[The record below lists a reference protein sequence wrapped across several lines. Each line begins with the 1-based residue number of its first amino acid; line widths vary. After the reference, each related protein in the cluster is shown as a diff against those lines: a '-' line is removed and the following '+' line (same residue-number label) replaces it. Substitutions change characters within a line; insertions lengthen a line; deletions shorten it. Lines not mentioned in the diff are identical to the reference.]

1 MLLNSC
7 FVRAKIIFTLF
18 TLLIISCTSRQVEET
33 LSDVESYIKER
44 PDSAL
49 MVLDSMDRD
58 LLTTRKLR
66 SHHALLHAT
75 ALDKNFIDVADDSLA
90 LVALDW
96 YDKHG
101 DKKYKARS
109 LYYLGL
115 SYYYKGDND
124 QAILKLTEAE
134 EVAMNCDSLYWALS
148 KSLQGY
154 TYSKTCN
161 NVEELNCVRKAY
173 DIYSGLSESYYMDVS
188 YYRLGKIHMNQLR
201 YEEANLIFTKL
212 LSRKDE
218 LSDWVLGNTMC
229 SYAYLKVICQESDPQ
244 ELILLYD
251 DIIDTCGYR
260 YMTKNDWWAYS
271 SVLSSLGR
279 KVESQGIIDQLELK
293 DTTSTPSYWK
303 YFISKN
309 EGDMISA
316 LKFLEESCK
325 KDNEIIDNALSQ
337 SLALTQ
343 RDYYEAQYD
352 LAHYKIKI
360 RTLIT
365 LITIALTVLLIVI
378 LFVVIASRIRKY
390 KEEKEKYI
398 QYVEEMTRQL
408 NEIQK
413 EEVPSLKRKYLELY
427 KKKFAN
433 LRVLCDTYLQ
443 FQGRDNAEKM
453 MYSRVVAMVNELKV
467 DMQDHLKLEAMLD
480 EDLNGVMTALR
491 REVKMKEIDYIIFAY
506 IALGF
511 DATTISRL
519 IDTSV
524 NTVYIRKSRIKKLIE
539 ESDISFKDT
548 FMVILS

>member
-115 SYYYKGDND
+115 SYYYKGDYY
-124 QAILKLTEAE
+124 QSILKLTEAE

-154 TYSKTCN
+154 TYSKTYN

-173 DIYSGLSESYYMDVS
+173 EIYSGLSESYYMDVS
-188 YYRLGKIHMNQLR
+188 YYRLGRIHMNQLR

-251 DIIDTCGYR
+251 DIIDTYGYR
-260 YMTKNDWWAYS
+260 YMTENDWWAYS

-343 RDYYEAQYD
+343 RDYYEAQSD

-365 LITIALTVLLIVI
+365 LITIAFTVLLIVI

-491 REVKMKEIDYIIFAY
+491 MEVKMKEIDYIIFAY

>member
-1 MLLNSC
+1 M
-7 FVRAKIIFTLF
+7 RTKIIFTLF
-18 TLLIISCTSRQVEET
+18 TLLIISCTSRQIEEN
-33 LSDVESYIKER
+33 LFDVESYIKER

-75 ALDKNFIDVADDSLA
+75 ALDKNFIDIADDSLA

-101 DKKYKARS
+101 EKKYKARA

-115 SYYYKGDND
+115 SYYYKGDYN

-154 TYSKTCN
+154 TYGKTYN

-173 DIYSGLSESYYMDVS
+173 EIYSGLSESYYMDVS
-188 YYRLGKIHMNQLR
+188 YYRLGRIHMNQLR
-201 YEEANLIFTKL
+201 YKEANLIFAKL

-229 SYAYLKVICQESDPQ
+229 SYAYLKVICQESNPQ

-309 EGDMISA
+309 EGDIISA

-343 RDYYEAQYD
+343 RDYYETKSD
-352 LAHYKIKI
+352 LALSKVKI
-360 RTLIT
+360 RTLTT
-365 LITIALTVLLIVI
+365 LISVISSILFIALLSV
-378 LFVVIASRIRKY
+378 FVSLRLKKY
-390 KEEKEKYI
+390 REDKEKYL

-427 KKKFAN
+427 KQKFAS

-453 MYSRVVAMVNELKV
+453 MYSRVVAMVDELKV

-480 EDLNGVMTALR
+480 EDLNGVMATLR

-506 IALGF
+506 FALGF
-511 DATTISRL
+511 DSTTISRL

-524 NTVYIRKSRIKKLIE
+524 NTVYIRKSRIKKVIE
-539 ESDISFKDT
+539 ESNISFKDT
-548 FMVILS
+548 FLVILS

>member
-1 MLLNSC
+1 
-7 FVRAKIIFTLF
+7 
-18 TLLIISCTSRQVEET
+18 
-33 LSDVESYIKER
+33 
-44 PDSAL
+44 
-49 MVLDSMDRD
+49 
-58 LLTTRKLR
+58 
-66 SHHALLHAT
+66 
-75 ALDKNFIDVADDSLA
+75 
-90 LVALDW
+90 
-96 YDKHG
+96 
-101 DKKYKARS
+101 
-109 LYYLGL
+109 
-115 SYYYKGDND
+115 
-124 QAILKLTEAE
+124 
-134 EVAMNCDSLYWALS
+134 
-148 KSLQGY
+148 
-154 TYSKTCN
+154 
-161 NVEELNCVRKAY
+161 
-173 DIYSGLSESYYMDVS
+173 
-188 YYRLGKIHMNQLR
+188 
-201 YEEANLIFTKL
+201 
-212 LSRKDE
+212 
-218 LSDWVLGNTMC
+218 
-229 SYAYLKVICQESDPQ
+229 
-244 ELILLYD
+244 
-251 DIIDTCGYR
+251 
-260 YMTKNDWWAYS
+260 
-271 SVLSSLGR
+271 
-279 KVESQGIIDQLELK
+279 
-293 DTTSTPSYWK
+293 
-303 YFISKN
+303 
-309 EGDMISA
+309 MISA

-343 RDYYEAQYD
+343 RDYYEAQSD

-378 LFVVIASRIRKY
+378 LFVAIASRIRKY

-539 ESDISFKDT
+539 ESDISFMDT

>member
-134 EVAMNCDSLYWALS
+134 EGAMNCDSLYWALS

>member
-1 MLLNSC
+1 MKPLPIILL
-7 FVRAKIIFTLF
+7 LG
-18 TLLIISCTSRQVEET
+18 LILMVSCTTYQVNRQ
-33 LSDVESYIKER
+33 LNDIESYIQDH

-49 MVLDSMDRD
+49 TTLEDIDRTS
-58 LLTTRKLR
+58 LISKRNKA
-66 SHHALLHAT
+66 HHALLHAM
-75 ALDKNFIDVADDSLA
+75 ALDKNYINVTDDSLSR
-90 LVALDW
+90 VALD
-96 YDKHG
+96 YFNNRG
-101 DKKYKARS
+101 SKKYKARA

-115 SYYYKGDND
+115 SKYYD
-124 QAILKLTEAE
+124 QRYSDAIIFFTQSEDVSRESL
-134 EVAMNCDSLYWALS
+134 DSLYLAFSLVGQADVYNQIYNDSEEIDCLNEAVKIFKKLS
-148 KSLQGY
+148 KDYYEYATKSRLGD
-154 TYSKTCN
+154 
-161 NVEELNCVRKAY
+161 AY
-173 DIYSGLSESYYMDVS
+173 IGCSDFVSSERILSELLDSNKYD
-188 YYRLGKIHMNQLR
+188 
-201 YEEANLIFTKL
+201 NLYALTL
-212 LSRKDE
+212 NR
-218 LSDWVLGNTMC
+218 
-229 SYAYLKVICQESDPQ
+229 YAYLQMVKEPQ
-244 ELILLYD
+244 NPELASKYYSLANEEYSGNLMTIRDYWAWATALSMTGKREAADDLIYELLNVDTSYVSNYWLYLIAKD
-251 DIIDTCGYR
+251 NGDIH
-260 YMTKNDWWAYS
+260 K
-271 SVLSSLGR
+271 SLHY
-279 KVESQGIIDQLELK
+279 LEK
-293 DTTSTPSYWK
+293 SW
-303 YFISKN
+303 N
-309 EGDMISA
+309 EGDAEVESA
-316 LKFLEESCK
+316 LR
-325 KDNEIIDNALSQ
+325 Q
-337 SLALTQ
+337 SLARYQ

>member
-1 MLLNSC
+1 MKFLPAILLSG
-7 FVRAKIIFTLF
+7 
-18 TLLIISCTSRQVEET
+18 LILMVSCTSYQVKRQ
-33 LSDVESYIKER
+33 LNDIESYIQDR

-49 MVLDSMDRD
+49 SVLENIDRD
-58 LLTTRKLR
+58 NLR
-66 SHHALLHAT
+66 SQKNKAYYALLHAM
-75 ALDKNFIDVADDSLA
+75 ALDKNYINVTDDSLA
-90 LVALDW
+90 RTALNYFEKW
-96 YDKHG
+96 G
-101 DKKYKARS
+101 PKKYKARA

-115 SYYYKGDND
+115 SKYYDNKFSD
-124 QAILKLTEAE
+124 AIIFFTQSEDIARESL
-134 EVAMNCDSLYWALS
+134 DSLYIAFSLVGQADVYNQIYNDAEEIECLKEAVKIFQNLS
-148 KSLQGY
+148 TDYYEYATKS
-154 TYSKTCN
+154 
-161 NVEELNCVRKAY
+161 
-173 DIYSGLSESYYMDVS
+173 
-188 YYRLGKIHMNQLR
+188 RLGDAYIGCSDFDSSERILAELLDSNK
-201 YEEANLIFTKL
+201 YDNLYALTL
-212 LSRKDE
+212 NR
-218 LSDWVLGNTMC
+218 
-229 SYAYLKVICQESDPQ
+229 YAYLQMVKEPQNPELASKYYSLANEEYSGNLMTVRDYWAWATALSMTGEKEQSQ
-244 ELILLYD
+244 ELI
-251 DIIDTCGYR
+251 
-260 YMTKNDWWAYS
+260 S
-271 SVLSSLGR
+271 
-279 KVESQGIIDQLELK
+279 QLEVI
-293 DTTSTPSYWK
+293 DTTSSSDYWK
-303 YFISKN
+303 YFISKG
-309 EGDMISA
+309 EGDYISA
-316 LKFLEESCK
+316 LHNLEKSSKKESK
-325 KDNEIIDNALSQ
+325 YVVQALGQ

-343 RDYYEAQYD
+343 RDYYEAQSD

-427 KKKFAN
+427 KKKLAN

-480 EDLNGVMTALR
+480 EDLNGVMAALR

>member
-115 SYYYKGDND
+115 SYYYKGDYY
-124 QAILKLTEAE
+124 QSILKLTEAE

-154 TYSKTCN
+154 TYSKTYN

-173 DIYSGLSESYYMDVS
+173 EIYSGLSESYYMDVS
-188 YYRLGKIHMNQLR
+188 YYRLGRIHMNQLR

-251 DIIDTCGYR
+251 DIIDTYGYR
-260 YMTKNDWWAYS
+260 YMTENDWWAYS

-343 RDYYEAQYD
+343 RDYYEAQSD

-365 LITIALTVLLIVI
+365 LITIAFTVLLIVI

-427 KKKFAN
+427 KKKFAD

>member
-1 MLLNSC
+1 M
-7 FVRAKIIFTLF
+7 V
-18 TLLIISCTSRQVEET
+18 SCTSYQVKRQ
-33 LSDVESYIKER
+33 LNDIESYIQDR

-49 MVLDSMDRD
+49 SVLENIDRD
-58 LLTTRKLR
+58 NLR
-66 SHHALLHAT
+66 SQKNKAYYALLHAM
-75 ALDKNFIDVADDSLA
+75 ALDKNYINVTDDSLA
-90 LVALDW
+90 RTALNYFEKW
-96 YDKHG
+96 G
-101 DKKYKARS
+101 PKKYKARA

-115 SYYYKGDND
+115 SKYYDNKFSD
-124 QAILKLTEAE
+124 AIIFFTQSEDIARESL
-134 EVAMNCDSLYWALS
+134 DSLYIAFSLVGQADVYNQIYNDAEEIECLKEAVKIFQNLS
-148 KSLQGY
+148 TDYYEYATKS
-154 TYSKTCN
+154 
-161 NVEELNCVRKAY
+161 
-173 DIYSGLSESYYMDVS
+173 
-188 YYRLGKIHMNQLR
+188 RLGDAYIGCSDFDSSERILAELLDSNK
-201 YEEANLIFTKL
+201 YDNLYALTL
-212 LSRKDE
+212 NR
-218 LSDWVLGNTMC
+218 
-229 SYAYLKVICQESDPQ
+229 YAYLQMVKEPQNPELASKYYSLANEEYSGNLMTVRDYWAWATALSMTGEKEQSQ
-244 ELILLYD
+244 ELI
-251 DIIDTCGYR
+251 
-260 YMTKNDWWAYS
+260 S
-271 SVLSSLGR
+271 
-279 KVESQGIIDQLELK
+279 QLEVI
-293 DTTSTPSYWK
+293 DTTSSSDYWK
-303 YFISKN
+303 YFISKG
-309 EGDMISA
+309 EGDYISA
-316 LKFLEESCK
+316 LHNLEKSSKKESK
-325 KDNEIIDNALSQ
+325 YVVQALGQ

-343 RDYYEAQYD
+343 RDYYEAQSD

-365 LITIALTVLLIVI
+365 LITIAFTVLLIVI

-427 KKKFAN
+427 KKKLAN